1 MRKRAF
7 LSIALLALVLLAT
20 PLQHVFSTEPASLEA
35 TVSQPVPVMET
46 ALEDAVRDAMG
57 LDAEQEILP
66 QQWEQLTVLDA
77 SGRGITSLAGLEKA
91 VNLTELDLSGNRLT
105 DQAVEILVKLQK
117 LRKLDLSDNQI
128 QSISG
133 FDVLTSLTDLDVTGN
148 DLTTL
153 VPIKNLS
160 NLQTLCAENNMLD
173 TGASPNK
180 EIIAAVPSAQVAQQ
194 RTATAAAA
202 SIADAGLAAAIR
214 EELGLA
220 DTATITQSHLEKIT
234 ELNAFDRSISS
245 IAGLEKAINLKKINL
260 SGNWITDLTPL
271 KNLTKLTQLN
281 VSRNLIKSGDTT
293 VSALTKKGVAVDS
306 SNQRAIVTDSTAV
319 SVPDAQLASA
329 IREELGLTSGQTIT
343 RAALSKLTTLAP
355 LNTPVQNLT
364 GLEYAVNLEVLA
376 LPRGNIQDLTP
387 LKGLTRLWSVDL
399 SENSIDDISPLK
411 NLPQL
416 KAVLIQSNF
425 INLSSG
431 SDARKMVDQWLSDGV
446 TVVYEPQKSTPIQAA
461 GGSTARID
469 RDNDYLSG
477 IPLKTDVSKINSMLE
492 AGSGTLRVVDKN
504 GKTVTSGNLATG
516 MKVQALA
523 NGKVY
528 DTLTVVIY
536 GDVNGDGN
544 INITDL
550 VQIQQYLFGTRDE
563 NNLYLFAANV
573 SSRTN
578 PSWNDDVVNISD
590 LVILQQV
597 LFGKELPQ

>member
-202 SIADAGLAAAIR
+202 SITDAGLAAAIR

-220 DTATITQSHLEKIT
+220 DTATITQSHLEKLT

-387 LKGLTRLWSVDL
+387 LKGLTRLW
-399 SENSIDDISPLK
+399 
-411 NLPQL
+411 
-416 KAVLIQSNF
+416 
-425 INLSSG
+425 
-431 SDARKMVDQWLSDGV
+431 
-446 TVVYEPQKSTPIQAA
+446 
-461 GGSTARID
+461 
-469 RDNDYLSG
+469 
-477 IPLKTDVSKINSMLE
+477 
-492 AGSGTLRVVDKN
+492 
-504 GKTVTSGNLATG
+504 
-516 MKVQALA
+516 
-523 NGKVY
+523 
-528 DTLTVVIY
+528 
-536 GDVNGDGN
+536 
-544 INITDL
+544 
-550 VQIQQYLFGTRDE
+550 
-563 NNLYLFAANV
+563 
-573 SSRTN
+573 
-578 PSWNDDVVNISD
+578 
-590 LVILQQV
+590 
-597 LFGKELPQ
+597 